1 MMLHGVRG
9 IYLRETLIL
18 RRKLLKTLMAS
29 AISPA
34 LFLLAFGYGVG
45 RGAQVGGVDYLA
57 FLLPGLLT
65 MSSMNQAYGIATEI
79 NISRFY
85 FKIFEEYLLAPLQR
99 WEIIV
104 GETCYGITKGFI
116 PVLIIGIYSLF
127 CGVSLQLGPL
137 FLFALLLHLAIFA
150 LLGFVAAMIVKSHS
164 DQATINAFLITPMM
178 FLSGTFFP
186 VEQMPLAIR
195 AVASIFPLTYST
207 QLIRA
212 TLTPGAEVNF
222 ALFGVLFAILTV
234 LFFIAKRIVAKV
246 EI

>member
-1 MMLHGVRG
+1 MMLHGARG
-9 IYLRETLIL
+9 IYLREILIL
-18 RRKLLKTLMAS
+18 RRKLVKTLLAS
-29 AISPA
+29 AVSPA

-45 RGAQVGGVDYLA
+45 RGTQVGGVDYLA

-65 MSSMNQAYGIATEI
+65 MSSMNQSYGIATEI

-85 FKIFEEYLLAPLQR
+85 FKIFEEFLLAPLHR
-99 WEIIV
+99 WQIIL
-104 GETCYGITKGFI
+104 GETGYGITKGLI
-116 PVLIIGIYSLF
+116 PVLIIGLYSLLT
-127 CGVSLQLGPL
+127 GVHLQFGLL
-137 FLFALLLHLAIFA
+137 FLLALLLHLTIFA
-150 LLGFVAAMIVKSHS
+150 LLGFIAAMIVRSHS

-195 AVASIFPLTYST
+195 IVASIFPLTYST

-212 TLTPGAEVNF
+212 TLTPGSEIKGS
-222 ALFGVLFAILTV
+222 LFVILCVILLVLFL
-234 LFFIAKRIVAKV
+234 IAKRIVAKV

>member
-1 MMLHGVRG
+1 MMLQGTRG
-9 IYLRETLIL
+9 IYLREMLIL
-18 RRKLLKTLMAS
+18 RRKISKTLLAS

-85 FKIFEEYLLAPLQR
+85 FKVFEEFLLAPIKR
-99 WEIIV
+99 WEIIL

-116 PVLIIGIYSLF
+116 PVLIIGLYSLLT
-127 CGVSLQLGPL
+127 GVTLTFGPL
-137 FLFALLLHLAIFA
+137 FLIALLLHLAIFA
-150 LLGFVAAMIVKSHS
+150 LLGFVAAMIVKSHA

-195 AVASIFPLTYST
+195 AVASLFPLTYST

-212 TLTPGAEVNF
+212 TLTPDAVVNYW
-222 ALFGVLFAILTV
+222 LYLVLMAILAGLFV
-234 LFFIAKRIVAKV
+234 LAKRIVAKV

>member
-1 MMLHGVRG
+1 MLHGVRA

-18 RRKLLKTLMAS
+18 RRKLLKTLLAS

-45 RGAQVGGVDYLA
+45 RGAQVGGIDYLA

-85 FKIFEEYLLAPLQR
+85 FKVFEEYLLAPIRR
-99 WEIIV
+99 WEIII
-104 GETCYGITKGFI
+104 GESCYGITKGFI
-116 PVLIIGIYSLF
+116 PVLIIGLYSLLT
-127 CGVSLQLGPL
+127 GVSLHFGPL
-137 FLFALLLHLAIFA
+137 FLLALLLHLAIFA
-150 LLGFVAAMIVKSHS
+150 LLGFIAAMIVRSHS

-195 AVASIFPLTYST
+195 AVAYLFPLTYST
-207 QLIRA
+207 SLIRT
-212 TLTPGAEVNF
+212 TLTPGAEINF
-222 ALFGVLFAILTV
+222 ALFIALFGILV
-234 LFFIAKRIVAKV
+234 GLFLIAKRIVAKV

>member
-1 MMLHGVRG
+1 MMLHGARA

-18 RRKLLKTLMAS
+18 RRKLLKTLLAS
-29 AISPA
+29 AVSPA

-65 MSSMNQAYGIATEI
+65 MSSMNQAYSIATEI

-85 FKIFEEYLLAPLQR
+85 FKVFEEYLLAPLQR
-99 WEIIV
+99 WQIIV
-104 GETCYGITKGFI
+104 GETCYGITKGLI
-116 PVLIIGIYSLF
+116 PVAIIAIYSMF
-127 CGVSLQLGPL
+127 CGVSLRLGPL
-137 FLFALLLHLAIFA
+137 FLLALLLHLAIFA

-212 TLTPGAEVNF
+212 TLTPGAEIDY
-222 ALFGVLFAILTV
+222 ALFGVLAGILLV
-234 LFFIAKRIVAKV
+234 LFLIAKRIVAKV

>member
-1 MMLHGVRG
+1 MLHGVRA

-18 RRKLLKTLMAS
+18 RRKLVKTLLAS

-45 RGAQVGGVDYLA
+45 RGAQVDGVDYLA

-65 MSSMNQAYGIATEI
+65 MSSMNQSYGISTEI

-99 WEIIV
+99 WQIII
-104 GETCYGITKGFI
+104 GETCYGITKGLI
-116 PVLIIGIYSLF
+116 PVLIIALYSLL
-127 CGVSLQLGPL
+127 CGVKLQFGLL
-137 FLFALLLHLAIFA
+137 FLLALLLHLAIFA
-150 LLGFVAAMIVKSHS
+150 LLGFIAAMIVKSHS

-195 AVASIFPLTYST
+195 LVASIFPLTYST

-212 TLTPGAEVNF
+212 TLTPGADVSSW
-222 ALFGVLFAILTV
+222 LFLTLSAILLL
-234 LFFIAKRIVAKV
+234 LFLLAQRIVAKV